1 MAHHFTALNP
11 VKILS
16 PLIAS
21 GLLLLA
27 ACAEDQP
34 QEITPASPELVEQP
48 TQLPIGDNTLENW
61 GQLSSDFCPAR
72 LDAFTQRA
80 VELNDALQQVPE
92 ADSQAILETAQSA
105 WHEAMAAWAG
115 AQMCIASALPDTT
128 ASDHQNRLA
137 WIAAA
142 PAMAGFIDAVPGYE
156 DSGLVHDENV
166 DMTMDGLIRQHQITD
181 DAEVA
186 VGLYALEMLLFGIEH
201 RNRADF
207 GDPQATNNHH
217 TTRRSQMLLLLGD
230 HLLAQAG
237 EWQSYWQQHQP
248 DDVAESA
255 ILLVSNNSKGFSAAS
270 ELASRHD
277 LSQPG
282 LAMTAEHDAIWIRGW
297 LEAVQPWWDSEITL
311 ARVDAAGLD
320 TATWTDLGSRF
331 SALRDGDPDWADLAL
346 QTDNAARLLSDLAE
360 QQ

>member
-1 MAHHFTALNP
+1 MAHYFTALNP
-11 VKILS
+11 SKPLNLLS
-16 PLIAS
+16 ALA
-21 GLLLLA
+21 LLLVA
-27 ACAEDQP
+27 ACAEDP
-34 QEITPASPELVEQP
+34 VQEITPATPELLEQP
-48 TQLPIGDNTLENW
+48 AQQPLGESTLEDW
-61 GQLSSDFCPAR
+61 GQLSRDFCPGYLDDFAHQAR
-72 LDAFTQRA
+72 A
-80 VELNDALQQVPE
+80 LNDALKQVPE
-92 ADSQAILETAQSA
+92 ADSRATLETAQSA
-105 WHEAMAAWAG
+105 WRETMSTWAG
-115 AQMCIASALPDTT
+115 AQMCIASALPETT

-166 DMTMDGLIRQHQITD
+166 DMTLDGLIRQHQITD

-207 GDPQATNNHH
+207 GDPQASNNHH

-230 HLLAQAG
+230 HLLAQAE
-237 EWQSYWQQHQP
+237 EWQTYWQQYQP
-248 DDVAESA
+248 DDDAERA
-255 ILLVSNNSKGFSAAS
+255 LLLVSNNAKGFSAAS

-297 LEAVQPWWDSEITL
+297 LEAVQPWWDSDITL
-311 ARVDAAGLD
+311 ARVAAADLD
-320 TATWTDLGSRF
+320 TDAWTDLSSRF
-331 SALRDGDPDWADLAL
+331 SVLRDGDPDWAGLAL
-346 QTDNAARLLSDLAE
+346 RTDNAANLLHDLE
-360 QQ
+360 ERQ